1 MSTPNGDNR
10 SGTMMMFG
18 AVNPDPNNPNPV
30 QNPSGPVGAAQTG
43 APAASG
49 AEFMPVATASSPP
62 RQLKDQTHTAVLN
75 AEEMRAMLAQA
86 NAANAA
92 KNAGQANNNTSNNA
106 GPKVFG
112 VDAMNAG
119 ASNNAGSQIGNSENS
134 ESNKKNL
141 LIVAALALLIVLA
154 VVGYVF
160 SH

>member
-18 AVNPDPNNPNPV
+18 AVNPDPNNPNPA
-30 QNPSGPVGAAQTG
+30 QNPAGPVGAPHMG
-43 APAASG
+43 APASG

-92 KNAGQANNNTSNNA
+92 NAAKNAGHANNNTSNNA

-119 ASNNAGSQIGNSENS
+119 ASNNAGSQIGNSE
-134 ESNKKNL
+134 SNKKNL

-154 VVGYVF
+154 VVGYVL
-160 SH
+160 SR